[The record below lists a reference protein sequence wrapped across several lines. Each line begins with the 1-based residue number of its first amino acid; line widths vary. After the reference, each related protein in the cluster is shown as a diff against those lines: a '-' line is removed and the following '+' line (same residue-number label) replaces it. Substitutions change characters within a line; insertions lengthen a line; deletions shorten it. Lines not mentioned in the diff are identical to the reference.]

1 MNISGTS
8 VGDEATFACD
18 DGLTLMGSAT
28 RECLANGMWSGETPY
43 CVSEDCPEGKLSKQ
57 FTAT

>member
-18 DGLTLMGSAT
+18 DGLILIGPAT
-28 RECLANGMWSGETPY
+28 RECLANGMWSGDTPY
-43 CVSEDCPEGKLSKQ
+43 CVSEDCPEGTFSTQLM
-57 FTAT
+57 AI